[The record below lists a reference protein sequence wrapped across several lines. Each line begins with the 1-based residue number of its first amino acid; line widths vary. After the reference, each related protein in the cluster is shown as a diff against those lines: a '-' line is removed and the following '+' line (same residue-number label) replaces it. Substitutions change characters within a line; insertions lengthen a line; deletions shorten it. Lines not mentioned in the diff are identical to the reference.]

1 MRLQD
6 KIDRMTISK
15 RPTDVRLD
23 DVKNDPRITKAA
35 QEEMERLKIKI

>member
-15 RPTDVRLD
+15 RPTHVRLD

-35 QEEMERLKIKI
+35 REEMERIGIKI